1 MGASVQDAGATWQM
15 SEEYC
20 QNCGECCL
28 DLHFMIAPVDV
39 GEVDIRE
46 FYDARGIEVEETRG
60 LLWAIVPHRCP
71 HLTEDNMCDIYESR
85 PASCRKYD
93 GRLRLLT
100 NCRARE

>member
-1 MGASVQDAGATWQM
+1 M
-15 SEEYC
+15 SEGYC

-46 FYDARGIEVEETRG
+46 FYGARGIEVREQRG

-71 HLTEDNMCDIYESR
+71 TSQRTICVTFTKADQL
-85 PASCRKYD
+85 PAGNTMVGYVY
-93 GRLRLLT
+93 
-100 NCRARE
+100 